1 MNHLPRLAGR
11 PIIRPLT
18 MKKFIAAYLICTL
31 AAKAA
36 PIAPESVAVLY
47 NSSIPQSMDL
57 ATHYATV
64 RKIPMENLIG
74 IPLTDR
80 GEISRSAFN
89 TSLRDPLRQ
98 AFSARGWWTFGRT
111 PEGMILP
118 ATCKITTL
126 VSVRGVPFKI
136 SREIIVPDQPDET
149 PGETQAAAQPV
160 NELNARFSQSNEAAV
175 DSELAMMGIQGIP
188 TSGPLKNP
196 YFKKDE
202 PFASSKLSM
211 MLLVGRIDGP
221 SYEMCKRMIDDAL
234 STETRG
240 LWGMCYLDIAKK
252 GGGYLMGDQW
262 LENIAE
268 MNFTKGIPTVTDKN
282 KQTFTTNYPMSDA
295 ALYYG
300 WYTKHSNGPLLNEHF
315 QFRKGAIATH
325 LHSFSASNLRDAGSH
340 WTGPIL
346 AKGAAATLGNVHEP
360 YLHLTHHF
368 DIFHDRL
375 IKGFSLVEA
384 AYMALPVLSWQN
396 VVIGDPLYRP
406 FLYLNCGGEIT
417 EQDRDYRII
426 RLAHENW
433 AGQPDTMVQKL
444 RAVAAEKNNGKL
456 YEYLG
461 LWHRHRKDNKVAIAF
476 FDSASK
482 KHIMEPDQLRQ
493 WLYTADIH
501 REAGNKQM
509 AIQILR
515 QANQMIPDIPE
526 SKTTQAILNILD
538 PPPPPPAQLPEPNTA
553 GDSAIQ
559 SKADQP

>member
-1 MNHLPRLAGR
+1 
-11 PIIRPLT
+11 
-18 MKKFIAAYLICTL
+18 MKRFIAAYFICVL
-31 AAKAA
+31 VARAA
-36 PIAPESVAVLY
+36 PIAPDSVAVLY

-57 ATHYATV
+57 ATHYANV
-64 RKIPMENLIG
+64 RKIPMENLVG
-74 IPLTDR
+74 IPLPDR
-80 GEISRSAFN
+80 GHIPRSAFN
-89 TSLRDPLRQ
+89 TSLRDPLRE
-98 AFSARGWWTFGRT
+98 AFSRRGWWTFGRT
-111 PEGMILP
+111 PDGMILP
-118 ATCKITTL
+118 ASSKITTL
-126 VSVRGVPFKI
+126 VCVRGVPFKI
-136 SREIIVPDQPDET
+136 NREFIPAAQ
-149 PGETQAAAQPV
+149 PGETANTSQPAAKPV
-160 NELNARFSQSNEAAV
+160 NELDARFAQSNEAAV

-188 TSGPLKNP
+188 TAGPLKNP

-202 PFASSKLSM
+202 PFATSKLPM

-221 SYEMCKRMIDDAL
+221 SYEICKRMIDDAL
-234 STETRG
+234 STETHG
-240 LWGMCYLDIAKK
+240 LWGMCYLDIARK
-252 GGGYLMGDQW
+252 GGGYLLGDQW

-268 MNFTKGIPTVTDKN
+268 MNFAKGIPTVIDKN
-282 KQTFTTNYPMSDA
+282 KQTFTTNYPMCDA

-300 WYTKHSNGPLLNEHF
+300 WYTKHKNGPLLNEHF

-325 LHSFSASNLRDAGSH
+325 LHSFSASNLRDTGSH

-384 AYMALPVLSWQN
+384 AYMAVPVLSWQN

-406 FLYLNCGGEIT
+406 FLYLNGGGEIT

-426 RLAHENW
+426 RLANENW
-433 AGQPDTMVQKL
+433 GDQPDTLVQKI
-444 RAVAAEKNNGKL
+444 RSVAAAKNNGKL

-461 LWHRHRKDNKVAIAF
+461 LWHRYRKDHKVAIAF

-482 KHIMEPDQLRQ
+482 KHIKEPDQLRQ

-501 REAGNKQM
+501 REAGNKQL

-515 QANQMIPDIPE
+515 QANQRIPAIPE

-538 PPPPPPAQLPEPNTA
+538 PPPPPPAKLPETS
-553 GDSAIQ
+553 GLGGSAAQ
-559 SKADQP
+559 GKPGQQ